1 MSYLLEDMEKWA
13 SEPKRDR
20 AAEEAELDQRYADLQ
35 SRGKNLRK
43 SQLRALGVQGF
54 GLTGLSVGATLG
66 TTPRPEKHNQ
76 YIKAGLLA
84 SAVPLAV
91 GTGLRVRANKKV
103 RRLNDASAQ
112 YSQDLFDY
120 INKNEEE
127 DYWEN
132 MRKNIQKV
140 KDEELRSR

>member
-1 MSYLLEDMEKWA
+1 MNYLLDDLEKYA

-20 AAEEAELDQRYADLQ
+20 VAEEAELDQRYADIKA
-35 SRGKNLRK
+35 RGEKIRK
-43 SQLRALGVQGF
+43 SQLRALGVQALGAA
-54 GLTGLSVGATLG
+54 GLGAATSLG
-66 TTPRPEKHNQ
+66 TTPRPAKHNQ
-76 YIKAGLLA
+76 YIKAGMLA

-91 GTGLRVRANKKV
+91 GTGLRVRANKKA

-127 DYWEN
+127 DYWETMREN
-132 MRKNIQKV
+132 MRKMK
-140 KDEELRSR
+140 EEK

>member
-1 MSYLLEDMEKWA
+1 MSYLLDDLEKYA

-20 AAEEAELDQRYADLQ
+20 VAEETELDQRYADLQ
-35 SRGKNLRK
+35 SRGKKLRK
-43 SQLRALGVQGF
+43 SQLRALGVQGL
-54 GLTGLSVGATLG
+54 GLTGLSVGAALG

-84 SAVPLAV
+84 SAVPFAV
-91 GTGLRVRANKKV
+91 GTGLQVRANKKA

-112 YSQDLFDY
+112 YSQDLFGY

-127 DYWEN
+127 DYWETMREN
-132 MRKNIQKV
+132 MRKMK
-140 KDEELRSR
+140 EEK